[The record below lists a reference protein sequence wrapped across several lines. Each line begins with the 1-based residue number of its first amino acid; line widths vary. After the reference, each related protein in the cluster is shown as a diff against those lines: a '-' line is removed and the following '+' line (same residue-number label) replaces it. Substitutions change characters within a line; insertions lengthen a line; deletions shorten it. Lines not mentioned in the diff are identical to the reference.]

1 MPCHSRICRVLCTT
15 GVGTAYGQM
24 LEFSIYIFKFVRV
37 KRKAQKQTR
46 WVLWKDP
53 IQAYRELLDQ
63 AYNAIGCKLW
73 SKKRII
79 CCFIW
84 LHAKKK
90 NLVHS
95 FQKKKK
101 KLSKKSL
108 LSSGLPPKNSKTN
121 VCFIYLVWC
130 WATAMLFNPLLTAF
144 LSHLSLCSLWD
155 WELVISQ
162 KRQMVG
168 RRLYYWYVQNCI
180 SYLQFIMYKP
190 H

>member
-1 MPCHSRICRVLCTT
+1 MSPLKGPNISLQRASGPSTQCDRL
-15 GVGTAYGQM
+15 
-24 LEFSIYIFKFVRV
+24 
-37 KRKAQKQTR
+37 
-46 WVLWKDP
+46 
-53 IQAYRELLDQ
+53 QAVV
-63 AYNAIGCKLW
+63 
-73 SKKRII
+73 KKRII

-84 LHAKKK
+84 LHAGKQ
-90 NLVHS
+90 NLVYS
-95 FQKKKK
+95 FQKKKEK
-101 KLSKKSL
+101 KKTLSKKSL

-130 WATAMLFNPLLTAF
+130 WATATLFNPLLTAF
-144 LSHLSLCSLWD
+144 LSQLSLSSLWD

-162 KRQMVG
+162 KRQMEG